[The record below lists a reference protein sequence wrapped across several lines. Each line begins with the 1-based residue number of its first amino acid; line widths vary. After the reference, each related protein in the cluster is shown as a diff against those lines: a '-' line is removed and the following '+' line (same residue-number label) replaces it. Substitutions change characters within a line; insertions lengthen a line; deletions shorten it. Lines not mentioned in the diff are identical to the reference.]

1 LPCFT
6 DYDNTEHDEHAV
18 GSSKAN
24 DWEFFGVF
32 WGAAAMHIR
41 IIESARFLVERERRK
56 RRKTS
61 VYLITITSA
70 YLERAEDCDEPIVL
84 SASHLLL

>member
-1 LPCFT
+1 
-6 DYDNTEHDEHAV
+6 
-18 GSSKAN
+18 
-24 DWEFFGVF
+24 
-32 WGAAAMHIR
+32 MHIR